1 MCGLS
6 SCFLLSPLS
15 SPACSEYWDPAVF
28 SVVVVAQWEC
38 ENL

>member
-6 SCFLLSPLS
+6 SRFLPSLPLL
-15 SPACSEYWDPAVF
+15 ALEYWDSAFF
-28 SVVVVAQWEC
+28 SLVVVAQWEC

>member
-1 MCGLS
+1 MVCLHVFFS
-6 SCFLLSPLS
+6 PFSFPLLVL
-15 SPACSEYWDPAVF
+15 EYWDSAVF

>member
-1 MCGLS
+1 MCLHV
-6 SCFLLSPLS
+6 FFSPLS
-15 SPACSEYWDPAVF
+15 LPLLVLEYWDSAVS